1 MIVVKSEILETA
13 PKILKGFLGYLQTVR
28 GKSIK
33 TVEEYFCDLRTFFRY
48 LKIKQG
54 KFTKNDDF
62 SKIPIDDVDIDDIKK
77 INLTIV
83 YEYVN
88 YLAEERENGAASRS
102 RKVSSLRTFFKYLTH
117 KANLLETNPVEQLET
132 PKLSKTLPKFLS
144 FEQSKKLLETVLNSP
159 SEFKERDYCI
169 ITLFLNCGMRLSE
182 LAGIN
187 LRDIGDDSTL
197 KIRGKGDKERMIY
210 LNHACTSAIENY
222 MKVRP
227 RDGVKDKDALFI
239 SRLKNRMSVKTIQFM
254 VNNYLSSAGLANTGC
269 TVHKLRHTA
278 ATLMYQHGDVD
289 IRVLKDIL
297 GHENLGTTEIYTH
310 LASKQVQEAMKS
322 NPLAEIEAD

>member
-54 KFTKNDDF
+54 KFNKDDDF
-62 SKIPIDDVDIDDIKK
+62 SKIPIDDVGIDDLKK
-77 INLTIV
+77 INLTSI

-88 YLAEERENGAASRS
+88 YLAEERGNGSASRS

-117 KANLLETNPVEQLET
+117 KANLLEVNPVEQLET

-144 FEQSKKLLETVLNSP
+144 FEQSKKLLETVLNAS

-197 KIRGKGDKERMIY
+197 KLHGKGDKERMIY

-227 RDGVKDKDALFI
+227 KDGVKDKDALFI
-239 SRLKNRMSVKTIQFM
+239 SRLKNRMSVKTIQLM
-254 VNNYLSSAGLANTGC
+254 VSNYLLRAGLANTGC

-278 ATLMYQHGDVD
+278 ATLMYQHGNVD

-310 LASKQVQEAMKS
+310 LANKQVQEAMKS
-322 NPLAEIEAD
+322 NPLADIETN

>member
-88 YLAEERENGAASRS
+88 YLAEERKNGAASRS

>member
-1 MIVVKSEILETA
+1 MSLFFWLVIVVKSEILETA

-62 SKIPIDDVDIDDIKK
+62 SKIPIDDIDIDDIKK
-77 INLTIV
+77 INLTNV

-88 YLAEERENGAASRS
+88 YLAEERKNGAASRS

-117 KANLLETNPVEQLET
+117 KAN
-132 PKLSKTLPKFLS
+132 
-144 FEQSKKLLETVLNSP
+144 LLETVLNSP

-197 KIRGKGDKERMIY
+197 KLRGKGDKERMIY

-254 VNNYLSSAGLANTGC
+254 VSNYLSSAGLANTGC

-322 NPLAEIEAD
+322 NPLAEIEVD